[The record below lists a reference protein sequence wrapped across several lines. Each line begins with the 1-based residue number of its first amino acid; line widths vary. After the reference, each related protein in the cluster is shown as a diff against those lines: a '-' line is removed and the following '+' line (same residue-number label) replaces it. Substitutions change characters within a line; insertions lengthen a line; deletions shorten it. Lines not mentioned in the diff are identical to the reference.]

1 MAGNHCNN
9 LTSENMT
16 RVRHNQAQ
24 GSTTEQMSMEMT
36 KHYAQGERERET
48 ENTEAEEESSLREA

>member
-1 MAGNHCNN
+1 
-9 LTSENMT
+9 MT

-48 ENTEAEEESSLREA
+48 ENTEAEEESSLRQA

>member
-1 MAGNHCNN
+1 
-9 LTSENMT
+9 MT

-36 KHYAQGERERET
+36 KHYAQGERERD
-48 ENTEAEEESSLREA
+48 REHRSKRRKLTA

>member
-1 MAGNHCNN
+1 
-9 LTSENMT
+9 MT

-36 KHYAQGERERET
+36 KHYTQGERERERQRT
-48 ENTEAEEESSLREA
+48 QKQKKKAHCVRREI